1 MNPTQ
6 LANALARYED
16 QGRGALKRVRAF
28 LALGGMPP
36 QVTLIEALK
45 ELDDIGTKE
54 NDNEKSDKLA
64 LLSCALCGYL
74 T

>member
-16 QGRGALKRVRAF
+16 RGNGALKRVRAF
-28 LALGGMPP
+28 LSLGGMPP
-36 QVTLIEALK
+36 QTVLIDALK
-45 ELDDIGTKE
+45 ELDDIGTTE
-54 NDNEKSDKLA
+54 SDNEKSDKLA
-64 LLSCALCGYL
+64 ILSCALCGYL